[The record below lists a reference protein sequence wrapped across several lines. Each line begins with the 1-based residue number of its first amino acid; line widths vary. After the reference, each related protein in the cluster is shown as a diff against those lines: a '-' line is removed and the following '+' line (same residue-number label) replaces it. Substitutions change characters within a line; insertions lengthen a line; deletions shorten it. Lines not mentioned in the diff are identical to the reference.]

1 MTEAADPS
9 QHYADLYL
17 PEDEDPR
24 VDVSPTGDERE
35 LLPGYLQWQ
44 RETFVL
50 KCEGLDAEQ
59 LARQSL
65 PPSRISLL
73 GLIRHLSD
81 VERYWFRDVMAG
93 LDAPRRYRSP
103 DDIDGEWTGAL
114 ADPALVDEAWARW
127 REEAAWG
134 DRFIAEA
141 TDFDVLS
148 RRERDGGRLNL
159 RTVVLHLI
167 EEYARHIGHADIL
180 REQID
185 GRVGQ

>member
-1 MTEAADPS
+1 MPS
-9 QHYADLYL
+9 S
-17 PEDEDPR
+17 
-24 VDVSPTGDERE
+24 SPGR
-35 LLPGYLQWQ
+35 
-44 RETFVL
+44 
-50 KCEGLDAEQ
+50 
-59 LARQSL
+59 SL
-65 PPSRISLL
+65 PPSRMSLL

-134 DRFIAEA
+134 DRFITEA
-141 TDFDVLS
+141 ADFDVLS
-148 RRERDGGRLNL
+148 RRELDGGRLNL

-180 REQID
+180 REQIN
-185 GRVGQ
+185 GHVGQ